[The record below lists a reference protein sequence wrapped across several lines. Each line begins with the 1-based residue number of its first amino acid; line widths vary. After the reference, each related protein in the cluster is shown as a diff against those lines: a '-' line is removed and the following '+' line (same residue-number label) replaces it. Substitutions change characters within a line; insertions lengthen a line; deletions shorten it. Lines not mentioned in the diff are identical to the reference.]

1 MLTLRQLRATLA
13 DQDDPWMAGQ
23 TGVSPTLQNGNANWM
38 LGLVAT
44 PTLQETL
51 EQEESI
57 FGRADRYADRRLAT
71 PPPRID
77 WRNHRGLNWITS
89 VRTQGTCSS
98 CVAFATCAVLEAR
111 LRILL
116 NDAARSIDL
125 AEADLFF
132 CGCGNCCEIGW
143 TVESALQYCQNN
155 GIGLETDFPYYPE
168 DQNCVAITS
177 VVTIRDWNSHTR
189 DISRKWAIANGPVIA
204 GMKVYEDF
212 YSGLTQK

>member
-1 MLTLRQLRATLA
+1 MLNLRQLRATLA

-23 TGVSPTLQNGNANWM
+23 TGVSPTLQDGNANWM

-77 WRNHRGLNWITS
+77 WRNHRGLNWITP
-89 VRTQGTCSS
+89 VRIQGPCSS

-132 CGCGNCCEIGW
+132 LWHVG
-143 TVESALQYCQNN
+143 TA
-155 GIGLETDFPYYPE
+155 
-168 DQNCVAITS
+168 AKS
-177 VVTIRDWNSHTR
+177 V
-189 DISRKWAIANGPVIA
+189 G
-204 GMKVYEDF
+204 
-212 YSGLTQK
+212 Q